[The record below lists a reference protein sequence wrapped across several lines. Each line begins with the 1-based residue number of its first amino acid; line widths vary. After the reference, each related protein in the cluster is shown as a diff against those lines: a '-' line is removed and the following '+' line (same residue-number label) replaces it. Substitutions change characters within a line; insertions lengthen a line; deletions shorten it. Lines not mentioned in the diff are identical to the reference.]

1 MGDDHIC
8 GGTCE
13 YFISTESDLFECKWL
28 GLGHQ
33 CNLVKSEE
41 ELEERKK
48 KHQGQDYII
57 VNFDNDGNEIEFVV
71 AAGSMTTTFSM
82 NVDAAKQFVSSI
94 EKAIEIQNKKIK
106 GARN

>member
-48 KHQGQDYII
+48 FPK
-57 VNFDNDGNEIEFVV
+57 NFF
-71 AAGSMTTTFSM
+71 AAGIDQVNLNSDSKKCFIHTY
-82 NVDAAKQFVSSI
+82 NAGVKQY
-94 EKAIEIQNKKIK
+94 
-106 GARN
+106 

>member
-1 MGDDHIC
+1 MEDDHIC

-13 YFISTESDLFECKWL
+13 YFISTESNLFECKWL

-48 KHQGQDYII
+48 KHQK
-57 VNFDNDGNEIEFVV
+57 EI
-71 AAGSMTTTFSM
+71 
-82 NVDAAKQFVSSI
+82 
-94 EKAIEIQNKKIK
+94 
-106 GARN
+106 